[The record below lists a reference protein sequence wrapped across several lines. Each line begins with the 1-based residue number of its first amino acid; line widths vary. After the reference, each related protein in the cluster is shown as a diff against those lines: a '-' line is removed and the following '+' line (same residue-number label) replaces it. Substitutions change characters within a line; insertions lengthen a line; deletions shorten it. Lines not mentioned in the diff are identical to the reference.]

1 MRPTDWNDE
10 LLAILHQMW
19 PAGYSCQMISDRVGI
34 GRTAVLNKVHEL
46 GLEARELVYWR
57 PVRGSENWPPERIEL
72 LKQRWAEGLSAS
84 QIGAEFGL
92 TRNAIIGKVHRL
104 GLEKRARGQ
113 NMARRPRAARTAP
126 YKAPLTIIQNEP
138 LPPEPEL
145 PPFTGTPVT
154 LMQLEDHQCRW
165 PVRGPDGD
173 LYCGAPADKSWCT
186 YHARLARRGTS
197 GPRPIA
203 LGTVSRTNHWR

>member
-19 PAGYSCQMISDRVGI
+19 PAGYSCQMISDRIGI
-34 GRTAVLNKVHEL
+34 GRTAVWNKAHEL
-46 GLEARELVYWR
+46 GLEPRELVYWR

-72 LKQRWAEGLSAS
+72 LKQLWAEGLSAS
-84 QIGAEFGL
+84 QIAAEFGL

-104 GLEKRARGQ
+104 GLEKRGRGQ
-113 NMARRPRAARTAP
+113 NMARRPRTVRTTP
-126 YKAPLTIIQNEP
+126 FKALPAIVKSVP

-145 PPFTGTPVT
+145 PPSCAPVT
-154 LMQLEDHQCRW
+154 LMQLEDRQCRW
-165 PVRGPDGD
+165 PVGD

-186 YHARLARRGTS
+186 YHARLARRGAS

-203 LGTVSRTNHWR
+203 LGAISRTNHWK